1 MISISRV
8 QLGQEVEEEVLQV
21 LRSGMIAQGP
31 KVRELE
37 ESFEKYLNVKHVV
50 AVNNGTTALIAAL
63 KALGLPAGSEVI
75 TTPFTFVAT
84 LNAILEVGLR
94 PRFADIDPR
103 TFNLTAATVEPL
115 INANT
120 SAIMPV
126 HLYGQCADIDAIST
140 LCASRGLKLVED
152 AAQAHGATS
161 NGKFAGSYGV
171 GCFSLY
177 ATKNITT
184 GEGGLI
190 STNDDSVADTLRILR
205 NQGMRAR
212 YQYEMPGNNFR
223 LTDLQAAVGL
233 PQVRNIEHII
243 SAREQ
248 NATQLNA
255 ILGNNT
261 NIQTPFVSDGN
272 RHVWHQYTIRVS
284 ERLSSSRD
292 AIVAQLNADGV
303 GAGVYYPRLVHDY
316 GCYQNHELIKVD
328 DTPVARI
335 VAESVIS
342 LPVHQFLTSDE
353 VVSVGEIVNQ
363 VVNNY

>member
-63 KALGLPAGSEVI
+63 KALDLPAGSEVI

-94 PRFADIDPR
+94 PRFADIDPD
-103 TFNLTAATVEPL
+103 TFNLTAASVEPL
-115 INANT
+115 INGNT
-120 SAIMPV
+120 SAVMPV
-126 HLYGQCADIDAIST
+126 HLYGQCADIDAISA
-140 LCASRGLKLVED
+140 LCLSRGLKLVED

-161 NGKFAGSYGV
+161 NGKYAGSFGV

-190 STNDDSVADTLRILR
+190 STNDDVVADTLRILR

-233 PQVRNIEHII
+233 PQIRSIEKII
-243 SAREQ
+243 SAREH
-248 NATQLNA
+248 NALQLNE
-255 ILGNNT
+255 ILGENS
-261 NIQTPFVSDGN
+261 NIQTPHVSTGN
-272 RHVWHQYTIRVS
+272 RHVWHQYTIRLS
-284 ERLSSSRD
+284 DKLSSSRD
-292 AIVAQLNADGV
+292 AIVNQINENGV

-316 GCYQNHELIKVD
+316 GCYQNHELITVD
-328 DTPVARI
+328 QTPVAQA
-335 VAESVIS
+335 VADSVIS
-342 LPVHQFLTSDE
+342 LPVHQFLSSDE
-353 VVSVGEIVNQ
+353 VTRVAE
-363 VVNNY
+363 VVNKVVTGY